1 MHSSSAKLTLS
12 LDKKTIESAE
22 KYAQKRGKS
31 ISKIVQD
38 YLSTISKNDSKT
50 STNALGPITQE
61 LHGVLKGKL
70 SLDYKLDIADYIEK
84 KYK

>member
-1 MHSSSAKLTLS
+1 MQSASAKLTLS
-12 LDKKTIESAE
+12 LDKKTIESAK

-38 YLSTISKNDSKT
+38 YLSSISRNDST
-50 STNALGPITQE
+50 ATLNSLGPITQE
-61 LHGVLKGKL
+61 LHGVLKGKV
-70 SLDYKLDIADYIEK
+70 SLDYKLDIADFIEK

>member
-1 MHSSSAKLTLS
+1 MNSASAKLTLS
-12 LDKKTIESAE
+12 LDKKTIESAK

-38 YLSTISKNDSKT
+38 YLSSIAKSDSK
-50 STNALGPITQE
+50 SGPIALGPITQE
-61 LHGVLKGKL
+61 LHGVLKGKI